1 MMREHPAQRVFAS
14 DYLRGDTSFLAFGTD
29 DALVTVEATAR
40 GARMSPMSRSRG
52 HHESHEHFRAG
63 VDPRG
68 RDLWTLAVRTGGDGG
83 DIPARIEP
91 PCLRSGDV
99 QEAIRRRRPGAPAGV
114 RQPTRGAGPVPHSA
128 SPR

>member
-68 RDLWTLAVRTGGDGG
+68 RDLWTLAVRTGGGRRRSASRSRPPSFPAVWG
-83 DIPARIEP
+83 QPWASRRPAGSPAR
-91 PCLRSGDV
+91 
-99 QEAIRRRRPGAPAGV
+99 GV
-114 RQPTRGAGPVPHSA
+114 S
-128 SPR
+128 